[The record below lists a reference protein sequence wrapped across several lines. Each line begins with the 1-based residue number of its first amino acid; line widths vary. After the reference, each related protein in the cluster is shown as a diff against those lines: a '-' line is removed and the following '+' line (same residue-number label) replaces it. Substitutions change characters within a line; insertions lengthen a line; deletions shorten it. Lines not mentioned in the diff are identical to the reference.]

1 MTIEELRA
9 QIDEADAQL
18 LSAFARRME
27 TASQIAD
34 YKREHGI
41 PVLDSAR
48 ERQKL
53 ADVANRAE
61 ALVKPYVGALYSLL
75 FELSRLHQG
84 EKLTPQSRL
93 EQHVLQAVEQTEPLF
108 PPEASVACQGMEGA
122 FSQQAC
128 EKIFKLPN
136 ILYFKTFDAVF
147 AAIDKGLCRYGVL
160 PVENS
165 TAGSVNR
172 IYDLMMQYDFSIVR
186 SARLK
191 VHHNL
196 LAGLETALGDIREV
210 FSHPQALSQCA
221 EYLAALP
228 GVRVTPC
235 ENTAVAAQRVS
246 QSGRNDAAALASMSC
261 AELYGLQCLQADVQD
276 SDSNYTRFICIS
288 KKLEIY
294 PGADRTSLLMVLPH
308 RPGSLY
314 QVLSRIYALGINLL
328 KLESRPLPGCDF
340 EFMFYFDLE
349 TSVYSSEFA
358 RMLREIEQMAQQ
370 FKYLGS
376 YLELV

>member
-288 KKLEIY
+288 KNLEIY
-294 PGADRTSLLMVLPH
+294 PGADRTSLMMVLPH